1 MQENTVEKL
10 RQLQALPLAAKLQ
23 MSEDLIVEWLEHFN
37 GMVYTSFSGGKDST
51 VLKWLVEKT
60 SVKYGFTPPQQYL

>member
-23 MSEDLIVEWLEHFN
+23 MSEDLI
-37 GMVYTSFSGGKDST
+37 T

-60 SVKYGFTPPQQYL
+60 SVKYGFTTPPSSVCKYWP